1 MPSTCR
7 LSMRPFWLPLSCLLL
22 AACWKQAA
30 LAPDPLAAHPRE
42 VRVTTAS
49 GSQVI
54 SMPRI
59 ENDTLRGVVPGG
71 PTVDSVFTPM
81 SAVLKLEV
89 PGAGATYVPLGVLL
103 GVGAIVVGIM
113 YGCAYAWCD

>member
-1 MPSTCR
+1 M
-7 LSMRPFWLPLSCLLL
+7 LPMLSCLLL

-49 GSQVI
+49 RSQVV

-59 ENDTLRGVVPGG
+59 ENDTLRGVPPGG
-71 PTVDSVFTPM
+71 PPVDSALIPM
-81 SAVLKLEV
+81 SAVLTLEV

-103 GVGAIVVGIM
+103 GVGAIFVGIL

>member
-1 MPSTCR
+1 MLPC
-7 LSMRPFWLPLSCLLL
+7 WLPLSYLLL
-22 AACWKQAA
+22 AACWRQAA

-59 ENDTLRGVVPGG
+59 ENDTLRGVLPGG
-71 PTVDSVFTPM
+71 LTVDSVFTPM
-81 SAVLKLEV
+81 AAVLKLEV
-89 PGAGATYVPLGVLL
+89 PGAGATFVPFSVLL
-103 GVGAIVVGIM
+103 GSVAIFVGIAL
-113 YGCAYAWCD
+113 GCAYAWCD